1 MVYKRKGCCLK
12 VRPQTLLLSEKQF
25 GSNSGTSLRGGLI
38 RNRNGDR
45 ILATGP

>member
-1 MVYKRKGCCLK
+1 MVYSGKVVALK

-25 GSNSGTSLRGGLI
+25 GSNSGTSLRGELS

-45 ILATGP
+45 VLATGP